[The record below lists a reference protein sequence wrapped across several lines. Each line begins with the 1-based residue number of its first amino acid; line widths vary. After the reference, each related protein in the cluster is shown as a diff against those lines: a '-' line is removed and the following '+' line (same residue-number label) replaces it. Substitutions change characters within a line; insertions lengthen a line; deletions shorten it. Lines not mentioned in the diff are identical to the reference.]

1 MSESPS
7 CTTPVSVSARPMS
20 PSVLDGLNQNYDD
33 DSLDL
38 GVVTSPGSKRCPT
51 LKDYSEKIK
60 KLQQENFQLRVRIYL
75 NEQKCGVKT
84 SSSDL
89 AGMTFELMMHNNLC
103 KK

>member
-7 CTTPVSVSARPMS
+7 CTTPVSARPTS
-20 PSVLDGLNQNYDD
+20 PSLLLEQFNQNYEE

-38 GVVTSPGSKRCPT
+38 AVVSSPGSKRCPT

-89 AGMTFELMMHNNLC
+89 AGTTCELMIMIIC
-103 KK
+103 EK